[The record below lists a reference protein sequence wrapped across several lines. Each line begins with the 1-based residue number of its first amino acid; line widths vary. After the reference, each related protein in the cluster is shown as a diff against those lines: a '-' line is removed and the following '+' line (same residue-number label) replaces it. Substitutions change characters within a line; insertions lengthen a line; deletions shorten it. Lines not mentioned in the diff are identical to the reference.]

1 MRVEGLAGGAVLA
14 LLIVGTFGVIGAV
27 FGAFTMN
34 WTAVGVCLI
43 ASAIA
48 FSGIASSLLR
58 R

>member
-1 MRVEGLAGGAVLA
+1 MLA
-14 LLIVGTFGVIGAV
+14 LLMVGTFGFIGAV